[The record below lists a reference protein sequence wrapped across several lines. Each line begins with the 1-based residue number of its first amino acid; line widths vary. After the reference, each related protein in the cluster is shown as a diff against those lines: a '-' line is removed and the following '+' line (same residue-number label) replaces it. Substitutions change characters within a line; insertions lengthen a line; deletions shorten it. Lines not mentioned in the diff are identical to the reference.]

1 MESLDVKEKF
11 IELRAQG
18 YSFDKIAKELGKA
31 KQTLVDWSRELQDEI
46 ANRKALELEAL
57 YEKFY
62 LLKEHRLKT
71 FGATLSK
78 LQKEIESRN
87 LSDVPTDKLLDLQLK
102 YLTFIRDEY
111 TEPQFRSS
119 QEIAEEQIDKQIIEE
134 LTAPPIRIK
143 LKAA

>member
-1 MESLDVKEKF
+1 MESIDVKEKF

-31 KQTLVDWSRELQDEI
+31 KQTLVDWSRELQEEI

-57 YEKFY
+57 YEKYY
-62 LLKEHRLKT
+62 LLKEHRLKS
-71 FGATLSK
+71 FGETLSK

-119 QEIAEEQIDKQIIEE
+119 QEIAEERIDKQIIEE
-134 LTAPPIRIK
+134 LTAPPIKRK

>member
-1 MESLDVKEKF
+1 MESTNTKEKF

-31 KQTLVDWSRELQDEI
+31 KQTLVDWSRELQEEI

-57 YEKFY
+57 YEKYY
-62 LLKEHRLKT
+62 LLKEHRLKS
-71 FGATLSK
+71 FGETLSK

-119 QEIAEEQIDKQIIEE
+119 QEIAEERIDKRIIEE
-134 LTAPPIRIK
+134 LTSPPIERK

>member
-1 MESLDVKEKF
+1 MESLEIKEKF

-31 KQTLVDWSRELQDEI
+31 KQTLVDWSRELQEEI

-71 FGATLSK
+71 FGGTLSK
-78 LQKEIESRN
+78 LQKEIENRN

-119 QEIAEEQIDKQIIEE
+119 QEIEEEQIDKQIIEE
-134 LTAPPIRIK
+134 LTAFPVQRK

>member
-1 MESLDVKEKF
+1 MESIDVKEKF

-71 FGATLSK
+71 FGGTLSK

-119 QEIAEEQIDKQIIEE
+119 QEIAEERMDKQIIEE

>member
-1 MESLDVKEKF
+1 MESTEVKEKF

-31 KQTLVDWSRELQDEI
+31 KQTLVDWSRELQEEI

-57 YEKFY
+57 YEKYY
-62 LLKEHRLKT
+62 LLKEHRLKS
-71 FGATLSK
+71 FGETLSK

-119 QEIAEEQIDKQIIEE
+119 QEIAEERIDKQIIEE
-134 LTAPPIRIK
+134 LTAPPIERK

>member
-1 MESLDVKEKF
+1 MESTEVKEKF

-31 KQTLVDWSRELQDEI
+31 KQTLVDWSRELQEEI

-57 YEKFY
+57 YEKYY
-62 LLKEHRLKT
+62 LLKEHRLKR
-71 FGATLSK
+71 FGETLSK

-119 QEIAEEQIDKQIIEE
+119 QEIAEERIDKQIIEE
-134 LTAPPIRIK
+134 LTAPPIQRK

>member
-1 MESLDVKEKF
+1 MESLEIKEKF

-62 LLKEHRLKT
+62 LLKEHRLKN
-71 FGATLSK
+71 FGGTLSK
-78 LQKEIESRN
+78 LQKEIESRD

-119 QEIAEEQIDKQIIEE
+119 QEIEEEQIDKQIIEE
-134 LTAPPIRIK
+134 LTAFPVRRK

>member
-1 MESLDVKEKF
+1 MESLEIKEKF
-11 IELRAQG
+11 IEFRAQG

-31 KQTLVDWSRELQDEI
+31 KQTLVDWSRELQEEI

-57 YEKFY
+57 YEKYY
-62 LLKEHRLKT
+62 LLKEHRLKK
-71 FGATLSK
+71 FGETLSK

-102 YLTFIRDEY
+102 YLTFIKDEY

-119 QEIAEEQIDKQIIEE
+119 QEIEEERINKQIIDE
-134 LTAPPIRIK
+134 LTASPVRRK

>member
-1 MESLDVKEKF
+1 MESIDVKEKF

-71 FGATLSK
+71 FGGTLLK
-78 LQKEIESRN
+78 LQKEIDSQKKRYE
-87 LSDVPTDKLLDLQLK
+87 
-102 YLTFIRDEY
+102 
-111 TEPQFRSS
+111 RSS
-119 QEIAEEQIDKQIIEE
+119 TKHQY
-134 LTAPPIRIK
+134 L
-143 LKAA
+143 

>member
-1 MESLDVKEKF
+1 MESTNTKEKF

-31 KQTLVDWSRELQDEI
+31 KQTLVDWSRELQEEI

-119 QEIAEEQIDKQIIEE
+119 QEIAEERIDKQIIEE
-134 LTAPPIRIK
+134 LTAPPIERK